1 MMDELIQMIEEWSKE
16 RGIDKAD
23 PQKQMLKIF
32 EEIGEVSAAVI
43 RDDKDALRDAIG
55 DSVITLLNLSLQ
67 NDMSFYECLMNAYG
81 EIQGRD
87 GKMINGMFVKSDDMR
102 IG

>member
-1 MMDELIQMIEEWSKE
+1 MDELIQMIEAWSKE
-16 RGIDKAD
+16 RGIDKTD

-32 EEIGEVSAAVI
+32 EEIGEVSAAVV
-43 RDDKDALRDAIG
+43 RNDKDGLRDAIG

-67 NDMSFYECLMNAYG
+67 SDMSLYECLMHAYG
-81 EIQGRD
+81 EIKGRD
-87 GKMINGMFVKSDDMR
+87 GKMINGMFVKSDDLR

>member
-1 MMDELIQMIEEWSKE
+1 MDELIQMIEEWSKE

-32 EEIGEVSAAVI
+32 EEIGEVSAAVV
-43 RDDKDALRDAIG
+43 RGDKDALRDAIG
-55 DSVITLLNLSLQ
+55 DSVIALLNLAMQ
-67 NDMSFYECLMNAYG
+67 NDMSLYECVVHAYG

-87 GKMINGMFVKSDDMR
+87 GKMINGMFVKSDDLR

>member
-1 MMDELIQMIEEWSKE
+1 MDELIKMIEVWSKE

-32 EEIGEVSAAVI
+32 EEIGEVSAAVV
-43 RDDKDALRDAIG
+43 RGDKDALRDAIG

-67 NDMSFYECLMNAYG
+67 SDMSLYECVMHAYG
-81 EIQGRD
+81 EIKGRD
-87 GKMINGMFVKSDDMR
+87 GKMINGMFVKSDDLR

>member
-1 MMDELIQMIEEWSKE
+1 MDELIQMIEAWSKE

-55 DSVITLLNLSLQ
+55 DSVITITQFKFTKRYELL
-67 NDMSFYECLMNAYG
+67 
-81 EIQGRD
+81 
-87 GKMINGMFVKSDDMR
+87 
-102 IG
+102 

>member
-1 MMDELIQMIEEWSKE
+1 MDELIQMIEACSKE

-81 EIQGRD
+81 EI
-87 GKMINGMFVKSDDMR
+87 
-102 IG
+102 

>member
-1 MMDELIQMIEEWSKE
+1 MDELIQMIEAWSKE

-23 PQKQMLKIF
+23 PQKQILKIF

-55 DSVITLLNLSLQ
+55 DSVIALLNLALQ
-67 NDMSFYECLMNAYG
+67 NDMDIYECVLSAYG
-81 EIQGRD
+81 EIEGRD
-87 GKMINGMFVKSDDMR
+87 GKMINGMFVKSEDLK

>member
-1 MMDELIQMIEEWSKE
+1 MDELIQMIEAWSKE

-87 GKMINGMFVKSDDMR
+87 GKMINGSFVKSTDLEKLR
-102 IG
+102 

>member
-1 MMDELIQMIEEWSKE
+1 MDELIQMIEAWSKE

-81 EIQGRD
+81 EI
-87 GKMINGMFVKSDDMR
+87 
-102 IG
+102 

>member
-1 MMDELIQMIEEWSKE
+1 MDELIQMIETWSKE

-55 DSVITLLNLSLQ
+55 DSAITLLNLSLQ
-67 NDMSFYECLMNAYG
+67 NDMSFYEYLMNAYG

-87 GKMINGMFVKSDDMR
+87 GKMINGMFVKSDDLR